1 MSEPATRPDGRTT
14 VRDPRRPDAATDA
27 DAATDGGGRDAT
39 ILSAGN
45 GGNGGGGTGPPG
57 DGFSGSDGFEPR
69 PFGRYELLRPLG
81 EGAMGAVYLARD
93 AQLDR
98 LVALKLPHVAVADDP
113 QLRERF
119 LREVRAAATLHHPH
133 LCPVYDAGEE
143 PDADGVPR
151 LYLTMAHIDGRTL
164 RDALADSRSP
174 FRTPAGAAR
183 LIRQL
188 ADAMAHAHAR
198 GVIHRDLK
206 PGNVMLDAEGRPS
219 ITDFG
224 LARRGAGAD
233 GEVRLTRT
241 DAVLGTP
248 AYMSPE
254 QIRGREVGPL
264 TDLYALGVTL
274 YELLT
279 GRLPFDGSVAEVFG
293 KVLHEDPRPP
303 GELRPGVDPGLD
315 AIWAKMTARDP
326 ADRFGS
332 TAEARDALTAYLEGE
347 TAVTAGDTSVEPAL
361 PPSPSSEPPAAP
373 GRAAWALPAGW
384 AALAAAALLGAGLL
398 AARDDRADPETPGGA
413 GTVALAADRDAAP
426 PIAGGTPIVE
436 EIAEEAETI
445 EAASTPDDG
454 WIDLLAGDA
463 PRRWGRNEHGA
474 WTLRDGVL
482 VAEPP
487 AGEDRKHAQIWTQR
501 FFGDCEIRAAVWAEP
516 YTDFGLEVRHRN
528 EFDRLDAEP
537 PRATVKATVTRYTT
551 ERFVGAVHVFG
562 TDGSHRFEKVPRD
575 RLDRAAAA
583 RHRNGAPPGWEV
595 LSIRIVGDR
604 IATDA
609 NGVPGT
615 SVDGLDAFPA
625 GRLRLSARSNK
636 NMPRTERDGPARVEV
651 RDLRVRPLG
660 PDGEPLGAEPAG

>member
-1 MSEPATRPDGRTT
+1 MSASDTAPDGRTT
-14 VRDPRRPDAATDA
+14 VRDGRGSDDNP
-27 DAATDGGGRDAT
+27 TDGDGRDAT
-39 ILSAGN
+39 ILSDDH
-45 GGNGGGGTGPPG
+45 GGNGRGGNGRPG
-57 DGFSGSDGFEPR
+57 NDDFQPR

-81 EGAMGAVYLARD
+81 RGAMGAVYLARD
-93 AQLDR
+93 TQLGR

-113 QLRERF
+113 PLRERF
-119 LREVRAAATLHHPH
+119 LREARAAATLHHPH

-151 LYLTMAHIDGRTL
+151 LYLTMAYIEGRTL
-164 RDALADSRSP
+164 RDALADPRSP

-206 PGNVMLDAEGRPS
+206 PANVMLDADGRPS

-224 LARRGAGAD
+224 LARRNTGAD
-233 GEVRLTRT
+233 GDVRVTET
-241 DAVLGTP
+241 NATLGTP

-254 QIRGREVGPL
+254 QIRGKEVGPR
-264 TDLYALGVTL
+264 TDLYALGVML

-293 KVLHEDPRPP
+293 KVLHEAPRPP

-315 AIWAKMTARDP
+315 AIWAQMTARDA

-332 TAEARDALTAYLEGE
+332 MAEARDALTAYLEDE
-347 TAVTAGDTSVEPAL
+347 PPVEPAL
-361 PPSPSSEPPAAP
+361 SPSPSSEPPAAP
-373 GRAAWALPAGW
+373 GRAAWALPAGL
-384 AALAAAALLGAGLL
+384 AALAAAALLGVGLL
-398 AARDDRADPETPGGA
+398 AARDDADDSRSPGDPGSPGDVRPLVLADADAENGTA
-413 GTVALAADRDAAP
+413 GSAAAGEPAEATDAVPAAP
-426 PIAGGTPIVE
+426 EPP
-436 EIAEEAETI
+436 
-445 EAASTPDDG
+445 PDDG

-463 PRRWGRNEHGA
+463 PRRWGRYEQGE
-474 WTLRDGVL
+474 WTVRDGVL
-482 VAEPP
+482 IGEPP
-487 AGEDRKHAQIWTQR
+487 AGEERKHAQIWTQR
-501 FFGDCEIRAAVWAEP
+501 FFGDCEIRATVWADP
-516 YTDFGLEVRHRN
+516 YTDFGIEVRHRN

-537 PRATVKATVTRYTT
+537 PRAAVKATVTRYTT
-551 ERFVGAVHVFG
+551 QRFVGSVHVFG

-583 RHRNGAPPGWEV
+583 RRRNGAPPGWEV

-604 IATDA
+604 ITTEA
-609 NGVPGT
+609 NGVPGVE
-615 SVDGLDAFPA
+615 VDGLDVFPA

-636 NMPRTERDGPARVEV
+636 NSPRTEQDGPARVEV

-660 PDGEPLGAEPAG
+660 PDGKPPGGERTGAERTGD